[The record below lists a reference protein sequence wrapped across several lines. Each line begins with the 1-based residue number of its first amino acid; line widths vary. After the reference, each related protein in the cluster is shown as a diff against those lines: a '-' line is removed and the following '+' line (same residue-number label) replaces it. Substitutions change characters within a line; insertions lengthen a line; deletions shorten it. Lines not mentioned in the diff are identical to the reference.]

1 VTAEGVQEAAR
12 CVRPYLPELIGPDA
26 AKVDAQLAE
35 LLVAAAQGEDVAM
48 ELRAALESY
57 EGTRAFLEAVLE
69 NAPEYLPPQLQSSAL
84 KTSYSGLPGDI
95 QPVEAD
101 KYRCPKLND
110 YVWYRPSVGVPVP
123 ECPTCHVLLV
133 LA

>member
-1 VTAEGVQEAAR
+1 MRG
-12 CVRPYLPELIGPDA
+12 L
-26 AKVDAQLAE
+26 
-35 LLVAAAQGEDVAM
+35 
-48 ELRAALESY
+48 
-57 EGTRAFLEAVLE
+57 RAFLEAVLE
-69 NAPEYLPPQLQSSAL
+69 DAPEYRPPQVQPSSL
-84 KTSYSGLPGDI
+84 KTSYSGLPGDT

-133 LA
+133 LGVTGG